1 MKTIKVTLLFFFIT
15 FVLKLNQMSELCN
28 YLLEHRQVGQT
39 TAMINGVA
47 NYDRPFFVLGGT
59 FKSAVDICKKSQ
71 NKNAK
76 PISIDNLSSLRG
88 SDSPILIDGFAVTAE
103 FDKINRLHHK
113 QIEFQRK
120 EYESNLKFLDEKR
133 KEENDF
139 YESKINTLHKFL
151 NEANEFLSESRKKV
165 EKLEIRTDKTKKRL
179 KPTLEGL
186 SKLSLWDR
194 IFNYKSKVGEIVE
207 DYLY

>member
-1 MKTIKVTLLFFFIT
+1 
-15 FVLKLNQMSELCN
+15 MSELYK

-47 NYDRPFFVLGGT
+47 NYDKPFFVLGGT
-59 FKSAVDICKKSQ
+59 FRSALDICKKSQ

-88 SDSPILIDGFAVTAE
+88 SDSPILIDGFAVTSE
-103 FDKINRLHHK
+103 IEKIDRFHIK
-113 QIEFQRK
+113 QRDLQRE
-120 EYESNLKFLDEKR
+120 EYESDLRYLKQKIEDEK
-133 KEENDF
+133 NF
-139 YESKINTLHKFL
+139 YLSKISTLHKFL
-151 NEANEFLSESRKKV
+151 NEANEFLNEANEKV
-165 EKLEIRTDKTKKRL
+165 EKLEIRTNKTRKRL
-179 KPTLEGL
+179 KPKLDVL

>member
-1 MKTIKVTLLFFFIT
+1 
-15 FVLKLNQMSELCN
+15 MSELCN